1 MLNGKA
7 WHAKK
12 PEGDLDM
19 AYLSD
24 PSCSVHGRTE
34 TKGIRAE
41 KRKVLA
47 CPGTQS
53 LLYLPHND

>member
-12 PEGDLDM
+12 GDLCM
-19 AYLSD
+19 AYLSN
-24 PSCSVHGRTE
+24 PSGAVHGRTE

-53 LLYLPHND
+53 LLYLPHDD